1 MTRLFLFLLPFPCV
15 SPERKGTDMKY
26 SYYYA
31 TGTESVEI
39 DEEWAALLQAM
50 DREEEANRKKET
62 RRHYSL
68 DDIDYEG
75 EEFGAAD
82 PEIRFMSEA
91 TDKELVL
98 LDALKKLN
106 EKQSAVIR
114 ALYYAEKTGKE
125 YAEECGI
132 KPSAVTQQKNTAI
145 KNLKKFFEEP

>member
-1 MTRLFLFLLPFPCV
+1 
-15 SPERKGTDMKY
+15 MKY

-75 EEFGAAD
+75 EEFAGEETAETELIKKQID
-82 PEIRFMSEA
+82 EETLSFLSEL
-91 TDKELVL
+91 TE
-98 LDALKKLN
+98 
-106 EKQSAVIR
+106 
-114 ALYYAEKTGKE
+114 
-125 YAEECGI
+125 
-132 KPSAVTQQKNTAI
+132 TQQRRVILYMNGKTTREIAKTENVNQSKVMKSLEQVRKKYISKN
-145 KNLKKFFEEP
+145 FFG